1 MNNNKL
7 RGYVRPDGDE
17 SQVQT
22 WGWPEME
29 VEAEVETNALGL
41 TPDWYRQEEEA
52 PVEEPV
58 EEPAP
63 ASLPRSLKQF
73 ARPPGKREW
82 PRGVKPVMPRG
93 SKRASWKVCSRAMP
107 PGWSRARRR
116 GWPYRELVDQ
126 QMSHWQG
133 LIDRLANPLKELDG
147 AVEQQLIALV
157 MQLAR
162 ALIRHEAETSPRLL
176 LEALKQG
183 LALLLTAEL
192 GSL

>member
-17 SQVQT
+17 NQVQT

-41 TPDWYRQEEEA
+41 TPDWYRQEEEV

-63 ASLPRSLKQF
+63 ASLPRSSKQF

-82 PRGVKPVMPRG
+82 PR
-93 SKRASWKVCSRAMP
+93 A
-107 PGWSRARRR
+107 
-116 GWPYRELVDQ
+116 
-126 QMSHWQG
+126 
-133 LIDRLANPLKELDG
+133 
-147 AVEQQLIALV
+147 
-157 MQLAR
+157 
-162 ALIRHEAETSPRLL
+162 
-176 LEALKQG
+176 
-183 LALLLTAEL
+183 
-192 GSL
+192 

>member
-1 MNNNKL
+1 
-7 RGYVRPDGDE
+7 
-17 SQVQT
+17 
-22 WGWPEME
+22 ME

-58 EEPAP
+58 ESRPP

-82 PRGVKPVMPRG
+82 PRGEAGYAKG
-93 SKRASWKVCSRAMP
+93 LEEGKLEGLQQGHAA
-107 PGWSRARRR
+107 GLEQGRRR
-116 GWPYRELVDQ
+116 GWPLPRAGGSADEP
-126 QMSHWQG
+126 
-133 LIDRLANPLKELDG
+133 LAGAHRSPRQPAQELDG

-183 LALLLTAEL
+183 LALLFTAEL